1 LRGSPKATEQLIDSL
16 DFKHKYTSGV
26 LSFAPNEKVT
36 KEMEQAMY
44 ERTLKENA
52 ILSRQVESLQN
63 QTTELNRQV
72 TQFVSLYNQ

>member
-1 LRGSPKATEQLIDSL
+1 MTELENHLLNALRDLSAQFKAQHESSKSALNTLP
-16 DFKHKYTSGV
+16 
-26 LSFAPNEKVT
+26 AR
-36 KEMEQAMY
+36 Y

-72 TQFVSLYNQ
+72 TQFVSLYNQNR

>member
-1 LRGSPKATEQLIDSL
+1 
-16 DFKHKYTSGV
+16 
-26 LSFAPNEKVT
+26 
-36 KEMEQAMY
+36 MY

-72 TQFVSLYNQ
+72 TQFVSLYNQNRG